1 LSKKQ
6 THILIIGISLADAT
20 AADEGKKVTILTKT
34 REFNSGNTPHA

>member
-20 AADEGKKVTILTKT
+20 AADEGKKVVILTKP
-34 REFNSGNTPHA
+34 RGIYFIQSDE